1 MASQKISQL
10 TAITTVASGDYFPI
24 VRASGTTNQRV
35 EVGVL
40 DERYTLAA
48 SGVAAQST
56 ANTALA
62 SGNAA
67 LVDAATA
74 LSSGNAA
81 IVDAGTAL
89 ASGNAGI
96 SEALTKLPFSG
107 GVVSGQFAQ
116 NIVPLGLYGSGVD
129 CNLGNYFTAILSGDT
144 QVTITNPPSSVA
156 YGFTYEV
163 DHQTGTITWPTEVE
177 WPAATAPTLTTGK
190 THLFMFVTD
199 DSGTTWR
206 AASLVDYNT

>member
-24 VRASGTTNQRV
+24 VRASGITNQRV

-40 DERYTLAA
+40 DERYTSAA
-48 SGVAAQST
+48 SGVAAQDT

-67 LVDAATA
+67 LFVADIAGTLANQA
-74 LSSGNAA
+74 LSSG
-81 IVDAGTAL
+81 L
-89 ASGNAGI
+89 AGI
-96 SEALTKLPFSG
+96 TLAETKYAISG

-116 NIVPLGLYGSGVD
+116 NIVNLGLYGSGIN
-129 CNLGNYFTAILSGDT
+129 CNLGNYFTAILSGNT
-144 QVTITNPPSSVA
+144 QVVITNPPGSVA

-163 DHQTGTITWPTEVE
+163 DNQTGTITWPTEVE

-206 AASLVDYNT
+206 ASSLIDYNT

>member
-40 DERYTLAA
+40 DERYTSAA
-48 SGVAAQST
+48 SGVAAQDT

-67 LVDAATA
+67 LFVADIAGTLANQA
-74 LSSGNAA
+74 LSSG
-81 IVDAGTAL
+81 L
-89 ASGNAGI
+89 AGI
-96 SEALTKLPFSG
+96 TLAETKYAISG

-116 NIVPLGLYGSGVD
+116 NIVTLGLYGSGVN
-129 CNLGNYFTAILSGDT
+129 CNLGNYFTATLSGDT
-144 QVTITNPPSSVA
+144 QVVITNPPSSVA

-177 WPAATAPTLTTGK
+177 WPAATPPTLTTGK

-206 AASLVDYNT
+206 AASLIDYNT

>member
-10 TAITTVASGDYFPI
+10 TAVTSVASGDYFPI
-24 VRASGTTNQRV
+24 VEASGTTNKRV
-35 EVGVL
+35 GIGVL
-40 DERYTLAA
+40 DVRYTSAA

-62 SGNAA
+62 SGNAGI
-67 LVDAATA
+67 AAGVTA

-81 IVDAGTAL
+81 LGSAA
-89 ASGNAGI
+89 
-96 SEALTKLPFSG
+96 TKYAISG
-107 GVVSGQFAQ
+107 GVVSGQFSQ
-116 NIVPLGLYGSGVD
+116 NIVSLGLYGSGIN
-129 CNLGNYFTAILSGDT
+129 CNLGNYFTATLSGNT

-156 YGFTYEV
+156 FGFTYEV
-163 DHQTGTITWPTEVE
+163 DHQTGTISWPSAVV

-199 DSGTTWR
+199 NNGVTWR
-206 AASLVDYNT
+206 ASSLVDYAS